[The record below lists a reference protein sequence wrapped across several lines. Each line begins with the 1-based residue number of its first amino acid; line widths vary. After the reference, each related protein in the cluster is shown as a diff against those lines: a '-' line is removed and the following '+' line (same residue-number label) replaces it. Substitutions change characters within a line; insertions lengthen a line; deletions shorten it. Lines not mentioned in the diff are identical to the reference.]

1 MIIKLI
7 MLLLLMMMMMMMMM
21 ITMVMCHLLLSLSAF
36 NFVFYF
42 VIYSPFLVPSFLP
55 RCVLC
60 EAVLT
65 RMVLEIKIRS
75 ISLFLFFFKL
85 LCYRDYLAQN
95 LRKMP

>member
-7 MLLLLMMMMMMMMM
+7 MLLMVMMMMVM

-65 RMVLEIKIRS
+65 CMVLEIKIRS
-75 ISLFLFFFKL
+75 ISLFLFF
-85 LCYRDYLAQN
+85 
-95 LRKMP
+95 